1 MPEIKQ
7 SLKEKLNKAKW
18 DAITKRDGTLP
29 PVDREENALRARQAR
44 IAEQGV

>member
-1 MPEIKQ
+1 MNET
-7 SLKEKLNKAKW
+7 LKKKLHDAKW